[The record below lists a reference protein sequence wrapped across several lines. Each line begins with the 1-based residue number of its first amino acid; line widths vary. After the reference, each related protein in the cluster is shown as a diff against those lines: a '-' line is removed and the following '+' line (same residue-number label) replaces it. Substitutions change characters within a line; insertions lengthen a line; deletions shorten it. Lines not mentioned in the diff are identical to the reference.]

1 MSINLDDVFRT
12 YIVES
17 RELLQQMEDGLL
29 MLETNAQDKELI
41 NSIFRAAHTIKG
53 SAGMFSLDDI
63 VHFTHHVE
71 HLLDLVRNDKCT
83 ITAEL
88 VEVLLASK
96 DHIDVLVANADDN
109 KAATSAADLAQQ
121 NALIAKLEVLCGA
134 TAAAGRQAL
143 SVVDAP
149 VPDAGRWH
157 ISARFGR
164 DILAYGN
171 DLLPMLRYLGQLGEI
186 TAIVPVMGHVPT
198 LRELA
203 PGQCH
208 IGFEAVFQSDA
219 TRAQIETAFE
229 FVHDESSIDLIPC
242 GSPLARYQERL
253 KALPEPPESVVASW
267 LECTA
272 ISESLADALL
282 GRSPEQG
289 LALEHEA
296 GGDTQLAR
304 QAGGGTRKPVEERV
318 IRVESEKLDALI
330 NLVGELV
337 IAGAGAAVH
346 AEQLKNTDLTERLEL
361 LTRLVEQVRD
371 SALSLRMVQI
381 GTVFNRFQRVVRDV
395 AKELGKEID
404 LVISGAETEL
414 DKTLVEKISDPL
426 MHLVRN
432 SMDHGLET
440 SEERIKAG
448 KPARGTLRLNS
459 HHDSGSVVIE
469 VSDDGRGLNRDKILE
484 KAIAR
489 GLVDRNQNL
498 SDKEVWNLIFEAGF
512 STADKITNISG
523 RGVGMD
529 VVRRN
534 IASLRGTVELQSN
547 QGAGTCVRIRLP
559 LTLAIIDGF
568 VVSVGGAKYVIP
580 LDLVVECIDLGR
592 PEYQYTADRDFISLR
607 EEALPFI
614 RMRRMFDIPGF
625 ARGRENLVVVA
636 YAGQRAGLVV
646 DALLGESQTVI
657 KPLGRVFERL
667 RGIGGST
674 ILGSGEV
681 ALIIDVPNLI
691 AKAMSHEREK
701 LAAA

>member
-1 MSINLDDVFRT
+1 MSLNLDDVFRT

-29 MLETNAQDKELI
+29 TLETHADDKELI

-53 SAGMFSLDDI
+53 SAGMFALDDI

-83 ITAEL
+83 ITAEM

-96 DHIDVLVANADDN
+96 DHIEVLVANADDN
-109 KAATSAADLAQQ
+109 KAATSTDDLARQK
-121 NALIAKLEVLCGA
+121 ALIAKLETLCGGEA
-134 TAAAGRQAL
+134 KGKAAAAAAAQTTA
-143 SVVDAP
+143 VDS
-149 VPDAGRWH
+149 GRWH
-157 ISARFGR
+157 LSARFGR
-164 DILAYGN
+164 DVLAYGN

-186 TAIVPVMGHVPT
+186 TS
-198 LRELA
+198 LA
-203 PGQCH
+203 PITAAVPPLRDLVPGHCH
-208 IGFEAVFQSDA
+208 IGFEAVFKSDA
-219 TRAQIETAFE
+219 PRAQIETAFE
-229 FVHDESSIDLIPC
+229 FVHDESNIELIPF
-242 GSPLARYQERL
+242 GSALERYQQRL
-253 KALPEPPESVVASW
+253 KALPEPPESVVAAW
-267 LECTA
+267 LGCGA
-272 ISESLADALL
+272 IGDSLADALL
-282 GRSPEQG
+282 GRASDTAVATDADGSAEQ
-289 LALEHEA
+289 AQARQSA
-296 GGDTQLAR
+296 GGA
-304 QAGGGTRKPVEERV
+304 RKPVEERV

-346 AEQLKNTDLTERLEL
+346 AEQLKNADLTERLEL

-440 SEERIKAG
+440 SEERVKAG

-498 SDKEVWNLIFEAGF
+498 SDKEVWNLIFEPGF

-547 QGAGTCVRIRLP
+547 PGAGTCVRIRLP

-592 PEYQYTADRDFISLR
+592 PEYQYSAERDFISLR

-625 ARGRENLVVVA
+625 ARGRENLVVVT

-691 AKAMSHEREK
+691 AKAMSEERDT